1 MTRFRGS
8 WLLGKDVDA
17 KLLFISQLKARVMS
31 DCTFQSGSTSTL
43 PFKFIVAL
51 TAQHHATLPVSYYGL
66 PTLSRVDACDLHRQH
81 CCTFHGRCTR
91 PLAIVSSPLPL
102 RESET
107 CCHRDHVIAV
117 TADFQACIEDET
129 VLQIVRQRT
138 LAATAALTLA

>member
-81 CCTFHGRCTR
+81 CCTFHGRCTW
-91 PLAIVSSPLPL
+91 PSATVPSPLPL
-102 RESET
+102 RESGT
-107 CCHRDHVIAV
+107 STGNHVIAII
-117 TADFQACIEDET
+117 AGFQACIEDRT
-129 VLQIVRQRT
+129 VSQIVRQRT
-138 LAATAALTLA
+138 LVTTAALTLA